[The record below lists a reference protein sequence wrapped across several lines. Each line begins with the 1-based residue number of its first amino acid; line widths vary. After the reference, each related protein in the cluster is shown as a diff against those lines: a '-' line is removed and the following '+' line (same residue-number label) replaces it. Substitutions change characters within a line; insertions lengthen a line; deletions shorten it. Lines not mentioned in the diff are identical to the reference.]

1 MSFSLSP
8 AVTVREKDLT
18 VSVAAVPTDIVGMVG
33 YLAWG
38 PCIQKVQVTQQKDL
52 EELFHTPDA
61 ANYEHW
67 FSAYNFLQYGSNLH
81 LVRAIKDANAMNGG
95 IRILDDNAGDKTP
108 TAFSAKIVN
117 DQAAEDYVPSFP
129 GGNDKWN
136 VVAKYPGPR
145 GDDFSIAIANTTD
158 FLTANVMTGVTFI
171 SQFEYA
177 PGAEEVAIVI
187 FDGTDIVERWIVS
200 LTEGS
205 KDYEG
210 NSNYVE
216 DIINRGSSYIL
227 IYDDVVNTIHPASNE
242 ITALAGGVADAP
254 EDGDVTNGY
263 DLFANPEQVD
273 VNVLCDGANNSAVIH
288 QYIIDSLVDVRLDCV
303 GYLCVPKAEVVGVA
317 SQATAIANCVDYRT
331 NDLARTTSYA
341 NIVANWKYM
350 YDKYNDK
357 YRWVPISADI
367 AGLRVMTNWS
377 RDAWFAEAGYNR
389 GLLKGV
395 VKLAINPDKTQR
407 GTLYKAGLNP
417 VLMSDSEGAVLLG
430 QKTMLVAP
438 SAFDRLDVRW
448 LFIVLEK
455 SIATSSKYFMFEKN
469 TPFTRRRFVGMVE
482 PFLRDVEGREG
493 IEDFHVQCDEALNTD
508 VVRQRNEFRANI
520 YIKPTYS
527 AEFIILEFINVNG
540 NVSFNEVVAK
550 A

>member
-1 MSFSLSP
+1 M
-8 AVTVREKDLT
+8 
-18 VSVAAVPTDIVGMVG
+18 
-33 YLAWG
+33 
-38 PCIQKVQVTQQKDL
+38 
-52 EELFHTPDA
+52 
-61 ANYEHW
+61 
-67 FSAYNFLQYGSNLH
+67 
-81 LVRAIKDANAMNGG
+81 NAG
-95 IRILDDNAGDKTP
+95 IRILDDQAGDKTP
-108 TAFSAKIVN
+108 TAFAAKIVN
-117 DQAAEDYVPSFP
+117 DEAAEDYTPSFP

-136 VVAKYPGPR
+136 IAAKYPGLR
-145 GDDFSIAIANTTD
+145 GEDFSVAVANATD
-158 FLTANVMTGVTFI
+158 FATQNVTTGISFV

-177 PGAEEVAIVI
+177 PETGQVAIVI
-187 FDGTDIVERWIVS
+187 YDGTEIVERWMVS

-205 KDYEG
+205 KDFEG

-227 IYDDVVNTIHPASNE
+227 IYDDVENTEIPASNE
-242 ITALAGGVADAP
+242 IVALAGGVADAP
-254 EDGDVTNGY
+254 EVGDVTDGY
-263 DLFANPEQVD
+263 DLFGNPEQVD
-273 VNVLCDGANNSAVIH
+273 VNILCDGANQDSTIH
-288 QYIIDSLVDVRLDCV
+288 QYIIDSLADVRMDCV
-303 GYLCVPKAEVVGVA
+303 GYLCVPKADVVGVA
-317 SQATAIANCVDYRT
+317 SQATAISNCVEYRT
-331 NDLARTTSYA
+331 TTLARATSYA

-367 AGLRVMTNWS
+367 SGLRVQTNWK

-395 VKLAINPDKTQR
+395 IKLAINPDKTQR

-469 TPFTRRRFVGMVE
+469 TAFTRRRFVGMVE
-482 PFLRDVEGREG
+482 PFLRDVMGREG
-493 IEDFHVQCDEALNTD
+493 IEDFHVQCDEALNTA
-508 VVRQRNEFRANI
+508 VVRQRNEFLANI